1 MPNDLEKFSQGA
13 TILQQ
18 VDVSDIFTSLALGI
32 AEAQEK
38 LDDNSIKQAKKLA
51 ETTYGDTN
59 TSLLKLGFVPTF
71 YAFTHA
77 DISASLNLKMALKES
92 FDLEVK
98 LSIDI
103 AREKNYQQEELEF
116 IEKNAYKNK
125 TKTYKGSKEVV
136 CKASEKNSITIE
148 NESYSLDHSKGAVS
162 MVEKFKN
169 DVNTNTSVDEVQH
182 EVTSGKIEK
191 NESYGFD
198 VWKEQGYLVVQ
209 EAIHHGLVAASS
221 VGILQINN
229 YPNTAEAVNIKNATT
244 VPGTTAKTFDLV
256 TGLTTS
262 LADAQAKND
271 GTVYGLS
278 KDGKL
283 YINTPSSIKDSTLY
297 FLHDNQKDIA
307 DKRRGA
313 EVIYDTDLEE
323 STSPK
328 RNLKL
333 EHKIIHQALR
343 FLHQNHKDVKITI
356 TGYTD
361 TTGSDKYNEALGFR
375 RAEAVKQ
382 HIFGDD
388 AANIE
393 IVSKGE
399 ADSGPNSVIKVE
411 NRKVTITLDADYLLF
426 IGGEIKNGEAEVPSG
441 SLNEF
446 VFLNSYNANSLNF
459 QYAGE
464 SYAKD
469 GDYTAIKTYLNS
481 KTNKFYFEEKES
493 KSYLLDQEAT
503 FKFYLFSETKSELT
517 DNLDKSTERE
527 KTKTKDT
534 FVTKDSGK
542 SSKSSSSK
550 DKDTQGTNTT
560 AMSASI
566 DLRMSK
572 QFEMSMEGNSS
583 MSARLVAVPPPSAFL
598 DEIKPE

>member
-1 MPNDLEKFSQGA
+1 MANDLEKFSQGA

-38 LDDNSIKQAKKLA
+38 LDDNSIKQALKLA
-51 ETTYGDTN
+51 DTTFGESG
-59 TSLLKLGFVPTF
+59 TSLLELGFAPAF
-71 YAFTHA
+71 YSFTYA

-116 IEKNAYKNK
+116 IKKNSYKNK

-136 CKASEKNSITIE
+136 YKASEKNSITIE
-148 NESYSLDHSKGAVS
+148 NESYSLDHSEGAVT

-182 EVTSGKIEK
+182 EVATGKIEK

-209 EAIHHGLVAASS
+209 EAIDHNLAVDKG
-221 VGILQINN
+221 VGILKINN
-229 YPNTAEAVNIKNATT
+229 YPDTAET
-244 VPGTTAKTFDLV
+244 VPLNAGTNFSLGID
-256 TGLTTS
+256 LTTTYT
-262 LADAQAKND
+262 DAQSENGD
-271 GTVYGLS
+271 TVLGLS

-283 YINTPSSIKDSTLY
+283 FRKGSSVIEQIDSTIY
-297 FLHDNQKDIA
+297 FLHDNEMDYQTR
-307 DKRRGA
+307 KRRGA
-313 EVIYDTDLEE
+313 EVIYGNDLDGKTNVEADQ
-323 STSPK
+323 K
-328 RNLKL
+328 Q
-333 EHKIIHQALR
+333 IHQALR

-361 TTGSDKYNEALGFR
+361 TSGKDEYNEALGYR
-375 RAEAVKQ
+375 RAEAVKK

-388 AANIE
+388 VDNIE

-399 ADSGPNSVIKVE
+399 ADSGTDNSIDVE

-426 IGGEIKNGEAEVPSG
+426 IGGDIEKDGAVVALG
-441 SLNEF
+441 SLNEYVYLF
-446 VFLNSYNANSLNF
+446 KSTEIATSLNF

-464 SYAKD
+464 SYTTN
-469 GDYTAIKTYLNS
+469 GDYSEIKTYLNS
-481 KTNKFYFEEKES
+481 KTNKFYSEEKYD

-503 FKFYLFSETKSELT
+503 LKFYLFSETKSELK

-542 SSKSSSSK
+542 SSQSASSK
-550 DKDTQGTNTT
+550 DKDTQGANKT

-572 QFEMSMEGNSS
+572 QFEMSVEGNSS
-583 MSARLVAVPPPSAFL
+583 MSARMVASPAPEAFIEYVRSLNPPT
-598 DEIKPE
+598 E